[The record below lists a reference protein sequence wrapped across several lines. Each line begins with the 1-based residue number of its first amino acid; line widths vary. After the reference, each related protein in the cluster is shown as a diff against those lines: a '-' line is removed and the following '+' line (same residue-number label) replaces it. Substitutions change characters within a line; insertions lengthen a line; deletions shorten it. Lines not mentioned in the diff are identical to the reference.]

1 MVSGVAEGS
10 VEEANGPLVV
20 VCVGCSGSA
29 DDVATGS
36 GVDVG
41 STDVKT
47 SVGDAETGAVG
58 SCDELRTGGGTVT
71 VLDEGTGVD
80 VGMSDDVEM
89 AAETNG
95 LVEDVET
102 ASNELLGDRLITLE
116 EEVGGSATET
126 TPGVVDDVATVVDG
140 ITGVGSSEEIE
151 VELRKG
157 EVTMDETGAAGVD
170 EGLGGGGGTEDET
183 GAAGV
188 DEDLG
193 RGGGSSGTEDENGVG
208 RGAGTVF
215 TGGVDGNNPGGRGKA
230 TEYCTSLGV

>member
-1 MVSGVAEGS
+1 MASGVAEGS

-80 VGMSDDVEM
+80 VGRSDDVEM

-102 ASNELLGDRLITLE
+102 ASNELLGATLITL

-126 TPGVVDDVATVVDG
+126 TPGSVDDVATVVDG
-140 ITGVGSSEEIE
+140 ITGVGSNEGIE

-157 EVTMDETGAAGVD
+157 EATKDETGAAGVD
-170 EGLGGGGGTEDET
+170 GDLGGGG
-183 GAAGV
+183 
-188 DEDLG
+188 
-193 RGGGSSGTEDENGVG
+193 GTEDENGVG

-215 TGGVDGNNPGGRGKA
+215 TGRVDGNNPGRERA
-230 TEYCTSLGV
+230 TELKYITSLGV